1 MSDVIWRRFS
11 VQWNGLPV
19 ATPAVFVVGGL
30 MYAAM
35 STRPPRST
43 SASSISV
50 AVRRPGRIARHVLEV
65 GLPIGATAWASATRA
80 LSARST

>member
-19 ATPAVFVVGGL
+19 ANLAVFVVGGL

-35 STRPPRST
+35 SMSTRST
-43 SASSISV
+43 SSSSTSV